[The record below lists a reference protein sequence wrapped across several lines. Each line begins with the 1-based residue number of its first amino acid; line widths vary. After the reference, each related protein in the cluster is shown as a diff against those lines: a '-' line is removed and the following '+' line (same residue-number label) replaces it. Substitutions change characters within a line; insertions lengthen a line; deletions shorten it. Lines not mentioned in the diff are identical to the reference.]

1 MLDAG
6 CLMLDAGCWMLDAG
20 CWLLVAGCWLLVA
33 GRWWLVAGFS
43 STSYQQRGT
52 SNKTK
57 AKRFTLLDKI

>member
-1 MLDAG
+1 MLDT
-6 CLMLDAGCWMLDAG
+6 
-20 CWLLVAGCWLLVA
+20 

-57 AKRFTLLDKI
+57 AKPFTLLDKI